1 MILSIIF
8 LISANLKKF
17 DSYVVKKNK
26 TSYDLNNKI
35 KNKHCPYLATDLG
48 ISCHDCVCL
57 RLYWIVIFKI
67 NSDLKIYYNKLFLVF
82 LYKYIKII

>member
-1 MILSIIF
+1 VILSIIF

-17 DSYVVKKNK
+17 NSYVVKKNK

-48 ISCHDCVCL
+48 ISCHDCVC
-57 RLYWIVIFKI
+57 V
-67 NSDLKIYYNKLFLVF
+67 
-82 LYKYIKII
+82 